1 MRTRYLI
8 FAFLGVLI
16 ASYLFHRIICNS
28 IEIHELKQKIVL
40 IERVDYLMIE
50 EGYTRDAAEHIAKVE
65 LKIIPED
72 AEYIALMED

>member
-1 MRTRYLI
+1 MKTRYFI

-16 ASYLFHRIICNS
+16 ASYLFLRIICNS
-28 IEIHELKQKIVL
+28 IEIYKLKQKITL

-72 AEYIALMED
+72 VEYIALTED